1 MKKVPSTA
9 KNTNKKIIFELEHKK
24 KILEEAE
31 QELARRE
38 KFELDKKKEELKREL
53 QISQIQQNLH

>member
-1 MKKVPSTA
+1 MKKIPSTA
-9 KNTNKKIIFELEHKK
+9 KNTNKKITFELEHKK

-53 QISQIQQNLH
+53 

>member
-1 MKKVPSTA
+1 MKKIPSTA
-9 KNTNKKIIFELEHKK
+9 KNTNKKITFELKHKK

-53 QISQIQQNLH
+53 QISQIQ